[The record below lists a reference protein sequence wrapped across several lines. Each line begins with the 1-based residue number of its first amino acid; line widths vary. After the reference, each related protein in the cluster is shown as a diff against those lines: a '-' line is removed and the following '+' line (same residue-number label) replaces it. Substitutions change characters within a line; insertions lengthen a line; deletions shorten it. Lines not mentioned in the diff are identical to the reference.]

1 MTSNGVDELSSSF
14 GSIWLKG
21 GGAFF
26 NNSTREP
33 STRGIVYSQI
43 GYTEFK
49 SSKKFLVFSDSNF
62 FDFFRIFWIFLG
74 FFGFFSDF
82 LGFSRIFWIFS
93 DFGILLGFLEFWIF
107 SRFFWVYEDFMNK
120 KGFKH

>member
-1 MTSNGVDELSSSF
+1 MH
-14 GSIWLKG
+14 
-21 GGAFF
+21 FF

-49 SSKKFLVFSDSNF
+49 SSKKFLVFSDSNYFRF
-62 FDFFRIFWIFLG
+62 FSDFLDFSRIFWIFLG
-74 FFGFFSDF
+74 FFGFFSGF
-82 LGFSRIFWIFS
+82 LGFFGFWDSSRIF
-93 DFGILLGFLEFWIF
+93 GILEFWIF
-107 SRFFWVYEDFMNK
+107 SRFFWVYEDCMNK